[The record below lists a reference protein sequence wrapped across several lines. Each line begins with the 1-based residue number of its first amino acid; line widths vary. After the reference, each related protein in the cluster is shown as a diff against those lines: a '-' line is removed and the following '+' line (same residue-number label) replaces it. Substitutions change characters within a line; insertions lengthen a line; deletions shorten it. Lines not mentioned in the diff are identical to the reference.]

1 MQEFVQ
7 INAFIMPLSLLVII
21 HGEPS
26 LGQKGAC
33 GSWILVAARV
43 I

>member
-1 MQEFVQ
+1 
-7 INAFIMPLSLLVII
+7 LVII

-26 LGQKGAC
+26 LGQKGVC
-33 GSWILVAARV
+33 GSWILVAGRV